1 MILVFDTFLSEKPLY
16 PDYRLEKLLSNVRDN
31 SYTYRHQPKDL
42 IFLYTIL
49 SLKNYPWKKI
59 YINFDCEKIFNSE
72 KIINTIKSEIPYA
85 IINNFRSSTGFEF
98 SKFFQSIS
106 KTNDWIFFSPNND
119 HPYIGSDIKFF
130 NNLIKSAEKA
140 EKKFNKNVS
149 IYYSHFTETIN
160 MINKKH
166 YLYFYSGH
174 HYKILE
180 ENDFCYTVFTNHQP
194 LESMQIMRKS
204 QLINLFQTV
213 KNKQAIRLESLG
225 DVASLKK
232 IPQILIVPK
241 FECCRHYDGYLHT
254 VNNLK
259 YFITANNVPPLFIPD
274 GFFQKKIKLSSGYL
288 DSKIG
293 YVSLNESAQF
303 YSFENKKNGVDL
315 KINYKDIPDSWAERI
330 EKIDININYQA
341 DYNLIKKNKIEILD
355 PWSSL
360 RTYSR
365 FNFIYRFVKIFFFN
379 FFKKIKNIFIKKYA
393 AH

>member
-1 MILVFDTFLSEKPLY
+1 
-16 PDYRLEKLLSNVRDN
+16 
-31 SYTYRHQPKDL
+31 
-42 IFLYTIL
+42 
-49 SLKNYPWKKI
+49 
-59 YINFDCEKIFNSE
+59 
-72 KIINTIKSEIPYA
+72 
-85 IINNFRSSTGFEF
+85 
-98 SKFFQSIS
+98 
-106 KTNDWIFFSPNND
+106 
-119 HPYIGSDIKFF
+119 
-130 NNLIKSAEKA
+130 
-140 EKKFNKNVS
+140 
-149 IYYSHFTETIN
+149 

-274 GFFQKKIKLSSGYL
+274 GFFQKKIKLTSGYL
-288 DSKIG
+288 NSKIG

-315 KINYKDIPDSWAERI
+315 KINYKDIPDSWAQRI

-365 FNFIYRFVKIFFFN
+365 FNFIYRFVKILLFN
-379 FFKKIKNIFIKKYA
+379 FFKKIKNIFIKKYE